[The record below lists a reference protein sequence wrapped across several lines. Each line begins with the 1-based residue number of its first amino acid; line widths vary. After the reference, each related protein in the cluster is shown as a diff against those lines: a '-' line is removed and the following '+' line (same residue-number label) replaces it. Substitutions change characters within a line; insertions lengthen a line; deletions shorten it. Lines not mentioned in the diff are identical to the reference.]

1 MRRLIIDTDPGVDDA
16 FAIALAARHP
26 EVDLLAL
33 TTVAGNIGI
42 EDTTRNALNLL
53 ALCGREDVP
62 VAAGA
67 HRPLSRAVRT
77 DDAHGNDGLGGHAHN
92 FGTSSAALDERDA
105 VTLLVDLLTA
115 AEEPI
120 TIVPIGPLTN
130 MALLLAAHPHVKSK
144 IERLVIM
151 GGGIHG
157 GNITPSAE
165 FNVWVDPE
173 AARRVLVE
181 EDVPVTLVP
190 LDITMRV
197 AVGDEWLSRLA
208 EANAV
213 GRELAAM
220 TPGYR
225 AFYKNDTGKDDLII
239 HDAIAV
245 AEAITPGLLTT
256 TPIMLEV
263 DCTDGPGSGT
273 TVADRR
279 NKIDPPTRRV
289 VDVAMDADVDALRS
303 YILTEL
309 STRYRP

>member
-26 EVDLLAL
+26 DVDLLAL

-42 EDTTRNALNLL
+42 EHTTRNALNLL

-62 VAAGA
+62 VAVGA
-67 HRPLSRAVRT
+67 HRPFSRAVRG

-92 FGTSSAALDERDA
+92 FGTSSANLDPRDA

-115 AEEPI
+115 AEEPV

-130 MALLLAAHPHVKSK
+130 IALLLAAHPGIKPK
-144 IERLVIM
+144 IERLVVM
-151 GGGIHG
+151 GGGING

-165 FNVWVDPE
+165 FNFWVDPE

-197 AVGDEWLSRLA
+197 AVGDDWLA
-208 EANAV
+208 ELAAANDV
-213 GRELAAM
+213 GRELTAM

-225 AFYKNDTGKDDLII
+225 AFYKKDTGKDDLIV

-245 AEAITPGLLTT
+245 AEAIRPGILRT
-256 TPIMLEV
+256 TPMMLDV
-263 DCTDGPGSGT
+263 DCTDGPGSGAT
-273 TVADRR
+273 IADVR
-279 NKIDPPTRRV
+279 NKVDPPNGRV
-289 VDVAMDADVDALRS
+289 VDVALDADIEGLRS
-303 YILTEL
+303 YILDEL
-309 STRYRP
+309 SSRY

>member
-26 EVDLLAL
+26 DVDLLAV

-42 EDTTRNALNLL
+42 EHTTRNALNLL
-53 ALCGREDVP
+53 ALCGRADVP

-67 HRPLSRAVRT
+67 HRPFSRAVRG

-92 FGTSSAALDERDA
+92 FGTSSASLDQRDA
-105 VTLLVDLLTA
+105 VTLLVDVLTA
-115 AEEPI
+115 AEAPV

-130 MALLLAAHPHVKSK
+130 IALLLAAHPGIKSK

-151 GGGIHG
+151 GGGISG

-165 FNVWVDPE
+165 FNFWVDPE

-190 LDITMRV
+190 LDITMKV
-197 AVGDEWLSRLA
+197 AVGDEWLSKLA
-208 EANAV
+208 DANAV
-213 GRELAAM
+213 GRELTAM

-225 AFYKNDTGKDDLII
+225 AFYQEYTGTDDLII

-245 AEAITPGLLTT
+245 AEAIRPGILHT
-256 TPIMLEV
+256 TPMLLDV
-263 DCTDGPGSGT
+263 DCTDGPGSGAT
-273 TVADRR
+273 IADVR
-279 NKIDPPTRRV
+279 NKVDQPLGRV
-289 VDVAMDADVDALRS
+289 VDVALDADVDGLRT
-303 YILTEL
+303 YILDEL
-309 STRYRP
+309 SSRY